1 MGNVLLW
8 IISFLVVLGPL
19 ILIHEFG
26 HFIACRLIG
35 VTVLEFG
42 FGFPPRAVKL
52 FERGGTE
59 FTLNW
64 LPIGGF
70 VRPLG
75 EDFVKPVGE
84 QATQQ
89 ERAAWDKHQAELE
102 RLGQKSVKAKSV
114 MEAGPWQR
122 MLFVGAGAG
131 MNFVGAIVIFIIA
144 ALLGRPA
151 PAAVIV
157 NTALNSP
164 ALAANL
170 QYGDVITAING
181 QPINSSDQADAI
193 LKDLEGP
200 TTSKIDL
207 TLLRGDQTVHITLE
221 PTTTGGIPHQGVFIL
236 SAAPNS
242 PAAAVFQEKDI
253 ILKADKLP
261 TNTVDTLKK
270 YVDAHAG
277 QKIVLTINRNGQQ
290 MTVDIVP
297 RANPPE
303 GEGAMGV
310 TIAQITYDTY
320 FGFALGDNAI
330 KKATPGEAISYGFSQ
345 TWDVT
350 KTIVMAPVDII
361 TGKRPLSDARPL
373 GPAGIAQAS
382 SAFVQE
388 SIQSKEPYPIL
399 SFAALISVALGITQ
413 LLPIPGLDGGRI
425 LFIIVELL
433 RGKPMEPEREGM
445 IHLIGLMLLLGLVAI
460 LTVNDLLHPITQVLS
475 R

>member
-102 RLGQKSVKAKSV
+102 RLGQKRINAKSV

-122 MLFVGAGAG
+122 IFFVAAGAG
-131 MNFVGAIVIFIIA
+131 MNFVGAIVILIIA

-157 NTALNSP
+157 STALKSP

-181 QPINSSDQADAI
+181 QPINSSDEADLI
-193 LKDLEGP
+193 LKESM
-200 TTSKIDL
+200 TSKIDL
-207 TLLRGDQTVHITLE
+207 TLLRGDQTINITLE
-221 PTTTGGIPHQGVFIL
+221 PTTTGGIPHQGVFVL
-236 SAAPNS
+236 GTAPNS
-242 PAAAVFQEKDI
+242 PAAAVFQEKDV
-253 ILKADKLP
+253 ILKVDKLN

-270 YVDAHAG
+270 YVDSHTG
-277 QKIVLTINRNGQQ
+277 QTVVLTINRNGEQL
-290 MTVDIVP
+290 TAEIVP
-297 RANPPE
+297 RATPPE

-310 TIAQITYDTY
+310 TIAQITYDTT
-320 FGFALGDNAI
+320 FGFAMGDNAI
-330 KKATPGEAISYGFSQ
+330 KKATVGEALGYGFSQ
-345 TWDVT
+345 TFDLT
-350 KTIVMAPVDII
+350 RTIILAPVDII

-373 GPAGIAQAS
+373 GPVGIAQAS
-382 SAFVQE
+382 SEFVQN
-388 SIQSKEPYPIL
+388 SIESKEPYPIL
-399 SFAALISVALGITQ
+399 GFAALISIALGVTQ

-425 LFIIVELL
+425 LFIIIELL

-460 LTVNDLLHPITQVLS
+460 LTVNDLLHPITQVIS